1 MTDAD
6 LVRQTLAGRNQAY
19 AELIHRWAG
28 RVSALCHAR
37 VGCAAAADDLAQDA
51 LVQGFAQLKALADPH
66 KFGPWLCRIA
76 MNHCTNY
83 HKAKERTVVPFSTL
97 EANGTGADRPSWE
110 PADHGPADVPDDL
123 DRLRREVSALP
134 EIYRDVVQLFYHE
147 KMSYRDL
154 AELLGV
160 SAATVNARL
169 TKARSLLRERMSQC
183 RP

>member
-19 AELIHRWAG
+19 AELIQRWAG
-28 RVSALCHAR
+28 RVVALCHAR

-51 LVQGFAQLKALADPH
+51 LVQGFAQLKSLTDPH

-83 HKAKERTVVPFSTL
+83 HNAKERTVVPFSTL
-97 EANGTGADRPSWE
+97 DANGTGEDRASWE
-110 PADHGPADVPDDL
+110 PADPGGADVPDDL
-123 DRLRREVSALP
+123 DRLRREVAALP
-134 EIYRDVVQLFYHE
+134 EIYRDVLRLFYHE
-147 KMSYRDL
+147 NLSYRDL

-160 SAATVNARL
+160 SPATVNARL
-169 TKARSLLRERMSQC
+169 TKARSMLRERMSQC

>member
-37 VGCAAAADDLAQDA
+37 VGCASAADDLAQDA
-51 LVQGFAQLKALADPH
+51 LVQGFSQLKSLADPH

-76 MNHCTNY
+76 MNNCTNY
-83 HKAKERTVVPFSTL
+83 QKAKERTVVPFSTL
-97 EANGTGADRPSWE
+97 QANGTGEDRQRWE
-110 PADHGPADVPDDL
+110 PAGPSLDEAPDEL
-123 DRLRREVSALP
+123 DRLRREVAALP

-147 KMSYRDL
+147 RMSYRDL
-154 AELLGV
+154 GELLGI

-169 TKARSLLRERMSQC
+169 TKARSMLRERMSQC

>member
-19 AELIHRWAG
+19 AELVHRWAG
-28 RVSALCHAR
+28 RISALCHAR

-51 LVQGFAQLKALADPH
+51 LVQGFSQLTSLADPH

-76 MNHCTNY
+76 MNQCTHY
-83 HKAKERTVVPFSTL
+83 AKAKERSVVTLSTVAAGP
-97 EANGTGADRPSWE
+97 ANDGPHWE
-110 PADHGPADVPDDL
+110 PADHRTDDPAGADL
-123 DRLRREVSALP
+123 EQLRRAVAALP
-134 EIYRDVVQLFYHE
+134 DVYREVVQLFYHDN
-147 KMSYRDL
+147 MSYRDL

-160 SAATVNARL
+160 SVPTVNMRL
-169 TKARSLLRERMSQC
+169 TKARCMLRERMSQG

>member
-1 MTDAD
+1 MTDAE

-51 LVQGFAQLKALADPH
+51 LVQGFAQLKSLTDPH

-76 MNHCTNY
+76 MNHCTNH
-83 HKAKERTVVPFSTL
+83 HKAKERTVVPFSML
-97 EANGTGADRPSWE
+97 DANGTGTDRGPWE
-110 PADHGPADVPDDL
+110 PAEAPPEETPDEL
-123 DRLRREVSALP
+123 DRLRREVAALP
-134 EIYRDVVQLFYHE
+134 EIYRDVVRLFYHE
-147 KMSYRDL
+147 KLSYRAL

-169 TKARSLLRERMSQC
+169 TKARSMLRERMSQC